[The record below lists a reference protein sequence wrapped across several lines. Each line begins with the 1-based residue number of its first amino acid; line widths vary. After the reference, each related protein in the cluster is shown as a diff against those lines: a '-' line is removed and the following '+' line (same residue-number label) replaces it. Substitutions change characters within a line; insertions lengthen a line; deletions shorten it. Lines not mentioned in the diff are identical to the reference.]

1 MTTQPRAVP
10 DQFAFLRAEWP
21 QGTRL
26 PKRHRMQPS
35 RTRARPASMRGGPST
50 RPLGWAFTY
59 DSALHRPYQD
69 NLSAL
74 IHEPTFKNA
83 AGEAIFEKLRL
94 PRVLLRVVR
103 SLSAGADRPTGLRS
117 PM

>member
-1 MTTQPRAVP
+1 
-10 DQFAFLRAEWP
+10 
-21 QGTRL
+21 
-26 PKRHRMQPS
+26 
-35 RTRARPASMRGGPST
+35 MRGGPST

-83 AGEAIFEKLRL
+83 PGEPIFGSATTPRL
-94 PRVLLRVVR
+94 AFELFDPYRLAL
-103 SLSAGADRPTGLRS
+103 DRPTGLRS
-117 PM
+117 PT

>member
-1 MTTQPRAVP
+1 
-10 DQFAFLRAEWP
+10 
-21 QGTRL
+21 
-26 PKRHRMQPS
+26 
-35 RTRARPASMRGGPST
+35 MRGGPST